1 MLPCGGSCG
10 LTSVGVK
17 LSRKR
22 FGIKSLGDTGEVS
35 AEIATLNVKDKDDD
49 VTLPGFFGEQDVKIV
64 LSHQWGPVMLGKG
77 KISEQGAKA
86 VLDGKMNLDEADAE
100 ARAVH
105 SRLKFDL
112 DNPPPLIEWSYGF
125 ELKTGGREQF
135 IDDEKFG
142 DGYWLQPVD
151 GKPGA
156 KVFEASPVLVGAGEG
171 TGTTAVKSAGQTL
184 SILDALSELGDDEAK
199 QLLELHNLL
208 DLKQEDQKFID
219 QLDRTLAAVR
229 AVAKRADEITDE
241 RPLGRDSAERTREI
255 ADALNEAEK
264 KLRGVTADADL
275 GLALP
280 TEGELALLLAQTEA
294 RMTGR
299 AYARTNN

>member
-1 MLPCGGSCG
+1 M
-10 LTSVGVK
+10 
-17 LSRKR
+17 
-22 FGIKSLGDTGEVS
+22 GDTGEVS

-49 VTLPGFFGEQDVKIV
+49 VTLPGFFGEQDIKIV

-77 KISEQGAKA
+77 KLTEQGDKA
-86 VLDGKMNLDEADAE
+86 VIDGKMNLDEADAE

-112 DNPPPLIEWSYGF
+112 DNPPPLIEWSYAY
-125 ELKTGGREQF
+125 ELKTGAREEF
-135 IDDEKFG
+135 TDDEEHG
-142 DGYWLQPVD
+142 DGYWLKPMSD
-151 GKPGA
+151 GSPGA

-184 SILDALSELGDDEAK
+184 SILDALSELGDEEAK
-199 QLLELHNLL
+199 QLLALHALL

-219 QLDRTLAAVR
+219 QLDRTLAAVL
-229 AVAKRADEITDE
+229 AVQKRADEITDE

-255 ADALNEAEK
+255 SDALNEAEQ